1 MTMILLALA
10 LIVVPAAGQ
19 MPDAAPDGSVATT
32 TELVLD
38 WPTDAALSMETD
50 GTETIVRF
58 ARGPDGSALDAFRR
72 RAGADLGRMEWND
85 TSMVIRPAPGR
96 RFVSTVAGDRLT
108 IRVIRDAS
116 IATITPVEPVDYALA
131 QTAADAAAG
140 YPGRSRRRLTT
151 LDRQAPG
158 DPQVAR
164 ALADADTARG
174 ATARAA
180 VRYRTLGA
188 TDTIARRTIR
198 AAGGEMA
205 ATATVRDGRGF
216 TQAEASLRVAVPVIV
231 SPIGTDVVIGGA
243 VRRFRTSADA
253 VVTPAGTI
261 RSLRRGT
268 MFADV
273 TGSIG
278 NAATRLELQGAANL
292 TNTRA
297 GLAARLVVGPAEREG
312 RIVAAWHVP
321 DVSTAE
327 QALLGGYVDRWG
339 AGGTLRLSPALSV
352 QGDAVRT
359 SYGLGREGTLARTT
373 VVTGGLDATVRRLKP
388 ALTLLYRLEAE
399 YVDRLV
405 RRPGGAMSLPLV
417 DRENHTVQA
426 LVAEQLGA
434 WRIAGAAGWTF
445 DRFGGNGPTATL
457 TVAGYIDDAWQI
469 EAAGGVSSVQ
479 RPNLVGTQVFARA
492 GIKYSMGP
500 LP

>member
-1 MTMILLALA
+1 MTIILFALA
-10 LIVVPAAGQ
+10 LIDAPAARQ
-19 MPDAAPDGSVATT
+19 TPSATPEPPVVATS
-32 TELVLD
+32 ELVLD
-38 WPTDAALSMETD
+38 WPADAALSMETD
-50 GTETIVRF
+50 GAETIVRF
-58 ARGPDGSALDAFRR
+58 GRGPDAAALDAFRQ

-85 TSMVIRPAPGR
+85 TSMVIRPAPNR

-108 IRVIRDAS
+108 IRVIRDAP
-116 IATITPVEPVDYALA
+116 IAMTVPAEPLDYALA
-131 QTAADAAAG
+131 QAAADAAAG
-140 YPGRSRRRLTT
+140 YPGRSRRRLMT

-188 TDTIARRTIR
+188 TDTVARRTIR
-198 AAGGEMA
+198 AAAGEMA
-205 ATATVRDGRGF
+205 TVATVRDGRGF
-216 TQAEASLRVAVPVIV
+216 TQAEASLRVAVPVLL
-231 SPIGTDVVIGGA
+231 SPTGTDVVIGGA
-243 VRRFRTSADA
+243 VRRFQTSADA
-253 VVTPAGTI
+253 VVTSAGTI

-268 MFADV
+268 LFADV

-278 NAATRLELQGAANL
+278 NAATRLELQGAVNL
-292 TNTRA
+292 TDTRA
-297 GLAARLVVGPAEREG
+297 GLGGRLVVGPAEREG
-312 RIVAAWHVP
+312 RVIGGWHLP

-327 QALLGGYVDRWG
+327 QALLGGYIDRWG

-359 SYGLGREGTLARTT
+359 FYGLGREGTLARTT
-373 VVTGGLDATVRRLKP
+373 VVTGGFDATVRRMKP
-388 ALTLLYRLEAE
+388 AMTLLYRLEAE

-405 RRPGGAMSLPLV
+405 RRPGGALSLPLV

-426 LVAEQLGA
+426 LIAEQLGA

-457 TVAGYIDDAWQI
+457 TVAGYLDDAWQI